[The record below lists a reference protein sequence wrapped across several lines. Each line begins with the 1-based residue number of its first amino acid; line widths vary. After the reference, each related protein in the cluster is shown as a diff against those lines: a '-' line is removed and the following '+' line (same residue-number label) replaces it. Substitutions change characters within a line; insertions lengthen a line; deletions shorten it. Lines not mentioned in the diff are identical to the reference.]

1 MFARWCVLALPV
13 ALGAQNVVPNEHLVV
28 DGIPPISARV
38 AETVGRYTEFRSAA
52 LQDWHPTRREIL
64 IGTRFADVVQMH
76 VVRFPGGDRR
86 QLTFFPDRVL
96 AASYQPATGAYLV
109 IERDVGGSEF
119 NQLYRFDPVT
129 GEATLLTD
137 GKSKNDVGPWSTGGT
152 RIAYRST
159 RRNGTDTD
167 IYIMDPANPSSDR
180 KVLEV
185 QGGGWAPLDWSPDD
199 KSLLVSDYHS
209 VNESA
214 LWLIDLATGSKRR
227 LTPPGVVAY
236 GGGQFSPDGKLVYAT
251 SDEGAEFARLIA
263 IDVAT
268 GVAHVVSREPKWDV
282 EDFALSH
289 DGKTLAYVTNEDGIS
304 IVHLMDPKTG
314 AIRHSANLPV
324 GVIGGLRWHRNN
336 RDLGFVVSSARSPQD
351 VYSLNVETGNVDRW
365 TESETGG
372 IDPKT
377 FVEPKLVHWK
387 GTDGLTLSGFLY
399 QPATKFTGK
408 RPVIID
414 IHGGPEGQSRPGF
427 LGRLNYFID
436 QQGVAIIFPNVRGST
451 GYGKTFVAAD
461 NGVKRVDAY
470 HDIGTLFD
478 WIATQ
483 PDLDASR
490 VMVTGGS
497 YGGHMT
503 LVTATLYADKITC
516 ALDVVGMSNLA
527 TFLEHTE
534 SYRRDLRRVEYGDER
549 DSTVRAFME
558 AMAPLNHADKITK
571 PLFVVSGANDPRVP
585 KSEADQIVGAVRQ
598 HGTPVWYLV
607 GLDEGHGFAKKKNQD
622 YQQYATVAFVQQ
634 YLLGGVQ

>member
-1 MFARWCVLALPV
+1 M
-13 ALGAQNVVPNEHLVV
+13 
-28 DGIPPISARV
+28 
-38 AETVGRYTEFRSAA
+38 
-52 LQDWHPTRREIL
+52 
-64 IGTRFADVVQMH
+64 
-76 VVRFPGGDRR
+76 
-86 QLTFFPDRVL
+86 
-96 AASYQPATGAYLV
+96 
-109 IERDVGGSEF
+109 
-119 NQLYRFDPVT
+119 
-129 GEATLLTD
+129 
-137 GKSKNDVGPWSTGGT
+137 
-152 RIAYRST
+152 AYRST

-167 IYIMDPANPSSDR
+167 IYTMDPANPSTDR

-214 LWLIDLATGSKRR
+214 LWLVDLATGSKRR

-236 GGGQFSPDGKLVYAT
+236 GGGQFSPDGKLVYTT

-304 IVHLMDPKTG
+304 VVHLMDPKTG
-314 AIRHSANLPV
+314 AVRHSANLPV

-351 VYSLNVETGNVDRW
+351 VYSLNIETGNVDRW

-399 QPATKFTGK
+399 QPAAKFTGK

-483 PDLDASR
+483 PDLDANR

-549 DSTVRAFME
+549 DSTVRSFME

-634 YLLGGVQ
+634 YLLGGGVQ

>member
-1 MFARWCVLALPV
+1 M